1 VINKA
6 TLTVIANNDA
16 KFVTK
21 ADNPGYAGASYTGFV
36 GGEDASVLGGALN
49 VTRSNAGVGE
59 AAGTYSGVL
68 NASGLTS
75 GNYAIN
81 YVAGNYT
88 VVPANQLLVR
98 LNNLSS
104 TYGTTPAYG
113 VKTAQYMLSDGTVVN
128 VNSAVTGSHVNVND
142 GVGGNVG
149 FDIAVTGAAYSSSN
163 HLNVNSYQLG
173 GEHVTGSSA
182 SFSNNL
188 TVVGAHTVTPLAI
201 SVAHSGVSKTYDGT
215 TSMTGLT
222 LNPSG
227 QLGGDVVAANAS
239 GTFDSKNAGTS
250 VGYTI
255 RNLGLSGAD
264 AANYMLTNGPSG
276 YSANDGVINKAAL
289 TLTATANTKTY
300 DATTAAAAAPTVSG
314 LQGADTVTGLTES
327 YADKNAGTGKTLS
340 VNTGYVINDGN
351 GGNNYTVSTVGN
363 STGVIT
369 ARPITV
375 TAPGN
380 VTKTFDGNT
389 SVPSPYMPVVSG
401 GVGEGIQS
409 ASLTYATPDSGTG
422 KTVNVSNV
430 IMNDGNGGNNYIVTV
445 AADHTGI
452 IHPAAGPVVNDGRP
466 VPAEIVS
473 TVLRNMPSSTADIAL
488 EVPISLE
495 GRLQADAFIQLTEVL
510 QQIPEITTITSV
522 AETGS
527 TALPT
532 GVSYDAKSGRL
543 QYEKLA
549 DIPLHLTATGLDR
562 NNRLRHIKLKLKFRP
577 I

>member
-1 VINKA
+1 
-6 TLTVIANNDA
+6 
-16 KFVTK
+16 
-21 ADNPGYAGASYTGFV
+21 
-36 GGEDASVLGGALN
+36 
-49 VTRSNAGVGE
+49 
-59 AAGTYSGVL
+59 
-68 NASGLTS
+68 
-75 GNYAIN
+75 
-81 YVAGNYT
+81 
-88 VVPANQLLVR
+88 
-98 LNNLSS
+98 
-104 TYGTTPAYG
+104 
-113 VKTAQYMLSDGTVVN
+113 
-128 VNSAVTGSHVNVND
+128 
-142 GVGGNVG
+142 
-149 FDIAVTGAAYSSSN
+149 
-163 HLNVNSYQLG
+163 
-173 GEHVTGSSA
+173 
-182 SFSNNL
+182 
-188 TVVGAHTVTPLAI
+188 
-201 SVAHSGVSKTYDGT
+201 
-215 TSMTGLT
+215 
-222 LNPSG
+222 
-227 QLGGDVVAANAS
+227 
-239 GTFDSKNAGTS
+239 
-250 VGYTI
+250 
-255 RNLGLSGAD
+255 
-264 AANYMLTNGPSG
+264 
-276 YSANDGVINKAAL
+276 
-289 TLTATANTKTY
+289 
-300 DATTAAAAAPTVSG
+300 
-314 LQGADTVTGLTES
+314 
-327 YADKNAGTGKTLS
+327 
-340 VNTGYVINDGN
+340 
-351 GGNNYTVSTVGN
+351 
-363 STGVIT
+363 
-369 ARPITV
+369 
-375 TAPGN
+375 
-380 VTKTFDGNT
+380 
-389 SVPSPYMPVVSG
+389 MPVVSG